1 MAAETASNSG
11 CMVDATHTNDII
23 KWWCDQNMIGTHGK
37 WWEYD
42 NDPISGVFHQSMTS
56 MAAGHW
62 VLVWLHRGWCPTAP
76 GCHRGRPWWHFAG
89 LGRSSRPPKKKTMG
103 TSKKCL
109 VSDYWWVHEGYRL
122 LITIWVDETNE
133 AFGFGTLVAGKL
145 KESDPRG
152 TCQKLRPRTP
162 RRKAWLVASQTAS
175 CCAVH
180 VRMASAWNFCAGMGD
195 KKTEVPE
202 VTAMICY
209 HLEAKNSTSSL
220 LITISNQH
228 INHY

>member
-1 MAAETASNSG
+1 ME
-11 CMVDATHTNDII
+11 NDG
-23 KWWCDQNMIGTHGK
+23 NMTMI
-37 WWEYD
+37 
-42 NDPISGVFHQSMTS
+42 PSVVFFTS
-56 MAAGHW
+56 PW
-62 VLVWLHRGWCPTAP
+62 
-76 GCHRGRPWWHFAG
+76 RPWQRATEFSFGFTAVDVPQHQGAIAAAHDGTLQVWGVAQG
-89 LGRSSRPPKKKTMG
+89 LQKKKTMG

-133 AFGFGTLVAGKL
+133 SFGFGTLVAGKL